1 MHNREEAY
9 LIDELRD
16 FPIADFA
23 FHKAMLDALTA
34 NIALLDKQGTILL
47 VNASWRRFGQENG
60 IRDPRYGVGAN
71 YFAVCRA
78 AIDPNARSAATGIQ
92 DVLSGRQSSFY
103 LEYPCHS
110 PDEQRWFALRA
121 TPIAGYP
128 GFAVVAHENITE
140 RVIAERKLTQ
150 RNRIEKANLVTQRFP
165 EWRDRI
171 EGLLAEHQEFREIC
185 DDYQELAGWIDD
197 QQNTS
202 ASREELEASLELL
215 DSLAEEIGHFLS
227 AGDANESEPR

>member
-9 LIDELRD
+9 LIDELGD

-23 FHKAMLDALTA
+23 FPKAMLDALTA

-60 IRDPRYGVGAN
+60 IRDPRYGVGAS

-78 AIDPNARSAATGIQ
+78 AVDPNARAAAMGIQ
-92 DVLSGRQSSFY
+92 DVLNGRQSSFY
-103 LEYPCHS
+103 SEYPCHS
-110 PDEQRWFALRA
+110 PGEHRWFALRA

-140 RVIAERKLTQ
+140 RVNAERKLTQ
-150 RNRIEKANLVTQRFP
+150 RNQTGKANLVTQRFP

-215 DSLAEEIGHFLS
+215 DSLAEEIGHCLS